1 MAEKQMGMWKF
12 IPPRERAKLLLMLV
26 ALVVLVASMFL
37 IVEVAKRKAPAA
49 PDATADA
56 SASTPGEG
64 GVVKPPAIK
73 PPAAERS
80 AAEPPADES
89 VERGEGPE
97 MAEPGEPDASDVPDI
112 YDPAILKDVQDNTST
127 VAKEGLV
134 LLLHNLQG
142 KTQDDV
148 VAGTNTRVFIDD
160 LYKEPAAHRGELVY
174 VDGILAKLYK
184 TSIGANST
192 GVDTLYF
199 GHLKRPGT
207 PSYTICFYLLDGPL
221 GMKPGDHVQ
230 LHGYFL
236 SLWKH
241 TEDGAEETSPT
252 IVARRFDPP
261 DWLTDSSVL
270 NQVEEGGFLKESRAI
285 YYAMNKMLKMTA
297 AEAAQAVD
305 KTVKPSD
312 LETGGV
318 RLRGK
323 HVRFIGAIARLE
335 RTADPN
341 PTGLTEYFTGYLV
354 NKAKNTCFFYIADLP
369 RNVRE
374 NDLVALDG
382 MFVKNYRYVNQ
393 RNLETEAS
401 IVVGRTLVP
410 VTTDS
415 SSVYIVVLSVCGLAF
430 VVVAIAAAFE
440 VRSMKR
446 QNEERRRR
454 TFSHAPPNISAKARE
469 AARKARGG

>member
-1 MAEKQMGMWKF
+1 MAENRFGMWKF
-12 IPPRERAKLLLMLV
+12 IPPRERLRLSLMLV
-26 ALVVLVASMFL
+26 ALIVLTASMFL
-37 IVEVAKRKAPAA
+37 IVEVAKRKAPAEVPHGQRGA
-49 PDATADA
+49 ESTAQ
-56 SASTPGEG
+56 
-64 GVVKPPAIK
+64 
-73 PPAAERS
+73 PPAA
-80 AAEPPADES
+80 PPAADES
-89 VERGEGPE
+89 VEPGEGPE
-97 MAEPGEPDASDVPDI
+97 MAESGQPDSADVPDI
-112 YDPAILKDVQDNTST
+112 YDPEILKEVQDNTST

-148 VAGTNTRVFIDD
+148 VAGTNTRVFLDD

-174 VDGILAKLYK
+174 VDGIVSKLHNIN
-184 TSIGANST
+184 IGANST
-192 GVDTLYF
+192 GIDTLYF
-199 GHLKRPGT
+199 GHMSRPGT
-207 PSYTICFYLLDGPL
+207 PTRTICFYLLDGPL

-241 TEDGAEETSPT
+241 MEEGDEGISPI
-252 IVARRFDPP
+252 IVGRRFDPP
-261 DWLTDSSVL
+261 DWLIDSSVL
-270 NQVEEGGFLKESRAI
+270 DQVDEGGFLKENRPI

-312 LETGGV
+312 LETDPV

-323 HVRFIGAIARLE
+323 HVRFIGAIARLN
-335 RTADPN
+335 RTTDPN

-354 NKAKNTCFFYIADLP
+354 NKEKNTCFFYIIDLP
-369 RNVRE
+369 RNVKE
-374 NDLVALDG
+374 TDLVALDG
-382 MFVKNYRYVNQ
+382 IFIKNYRYVNQ
-393 RNLETEAS
+393 RSLETEAS
-401 IVVGRTLVP
+401 IIVGRTLAP

-415 SSVYIVVLSVCGLAF
+415 SPVYILILGVCGAAF
-430 VVVAIAAAFE
+430 VVIAIAAAFE
-440 VRSMKR
+440 TRSLKK